1 MPQEKL
7 TIEDNKRVNA
17 LFKQM
22 TENPNLVSEEV
33 FESFSEI
40 RRRINSQFA
49 EEDTDIPFEAPQQS
63 SILNPAPI
71 TGLQPPPILGVTPI
85 DRKEPFLPPLEAIKD
100 FAAKIEP
107 AIAVLSIPSELLKR
121 VILDIKK
128 GEINFKE
135 TIVKP
140 FILPF
145 IKGSVFGEF
154 TLNGKSIQNAGL
166 PLREQPEDRI
176 TINVLEQIGIG
187 EGPSIPAPDFM
198 QKIGIERFTT
208 RGLAEFGL
216 EVFADVVAFGNIA
229 KIFRKAKSVGIDG
242 LDDAERLA
250 LRNFGKDFEELT
262 GDELKEAAEKFRQV
276 FGEDIEDITTDLVNL
291 RKSNIPSQQDDIIDI
306 ISNKLFNNRKLLEPE
321 KRVILNQEVKQISRP
336 LVIDSNTRISSSQTG
351 VGEVINF
358 GDTTPI
364 KLTFLEEKEIQFIRK
379 LIEEPKQLP
388 PPKLSST
395 LPKELTDKVEFK
407 GFDDINPLE
416 FNEVKNVANRVVNF
430 FNLKSPRLLNR
441 INKIS
446 FIWEGIWKSD
456 IEFLTGAGSDVV
468 PSLGF
473 YMKKRKHL
481 VLRLPLLSDSKKL
494 AKRVSGGIKGEIRPA
509 LKEGLGN
516 FLIRVFSHEL
526 GHAFDDRFSRLN
538 QWSSFRQEKSA
549 ENFEIAVENIF
560 ERSGMIVQKPEKKI
574 PFDINKETT
583 YNGKQILDDEVAE
596 VMGFKE
602 ADIYTDNITRSTFT
616 VRSGESV
623 ETELLKLRKR
633 FGIKPGER
641 QVDFNSLFEG
651 EKKLAN
657 ELVAASSGFI
667 GRDAAAN
674 IVRGI
679 DVEENILKSVNS
691 RIKDITEHN
700 KTKDVVFDE
709 ITKAIQDKVGIKVD
723 RKKLPY
729 SIDSK
734 SVDIDDVP
742 LTKKGASIPDPYK
755 VDNPGKTGFGSGNK
769 VFTKA
774 RKDKA
779 LKGMTKDLNKLNSG
793 LDPNDFARFV
803 NIGGYYVEG
812 GLRAF
817 GPWSRKMVDELGK
830 FIRPHLKKIW
840 NELKSK
846 HKKAFSAT
854 PGVSSQEK
862 RINAKLNTL
871 FEVPNE
877 PFRDKLKR
885 GFIMMQEMLDNRF
898 VVVNEMEKVVEQTL
912 NIKLPFDMRPSR
924 MLQLASGRFGAAEP
938 SLNVLL
944 NIQRRIPK
952 TLEKDFSKYM
962 IAERVIELSG
972 RGFQKVI
979 KDLNLTVVDAQT
991 ILGQLKRNLSKDEFN
1006 IFKGLSDE
1014 YRRLLKEDG
1023 LDVLLQE
1030 GIISRQLYDNVIK
1043 LNKKYMPFHVLN
1055 KFADGNYLSRV
1066 FGSGTFNVKTQDIIQ
1081 PITGAI
1087 KGIDPDPFRRGE
1099 KILYRIYDII
1109 SRNRVARMVGDL
1121 ADSPGYETFITK
1133 PKKKTSSAPEG
1144 FKEIF
1149 WLEKGVKQRVFVDS
1163 DIHRVLMLL
1172 QEDQFS
1178 RAQRILAKMA
1188 GASVLRLGATG
1199 ANLGF
1204 AFRNVLRD
1212 PQNAAIL
1219 ARHGLSGHAYTR
1231 AIAESFNRG
1240 DLWDLWARSGG
1251 RFATAAS
1258 QLERNF
1264 IDLGKVSKSDFNK
1277 GMLNT
1282 ISITGEQ
1289 VLRVIDNSETI
1300 TRLNIFQ
1307 TDLEVQLGRAG
1318 FKDLMQALKG
1328 KRGKFFDLPKD
1339 MQMAIYNASWESRDY
1354 IDFARSGSFLKH
1366 VNMFAPYLNADAQG
1380 KSKMIRFALDDPE
1393 KFFKRLFIGS
1403 LAVTSVYAWNSMFE
1417 SFKRVPPWM
1426 RDNSIVF
1433 MYGQYT
1439 DTGNELHPLYFRIPK
1454 GDVLKVLVNPIENF
1468 LDFATQDKG
1477 FRKAL
1482 LESVGDLWEDLVP
1495 RYISDPG
1502 SVAPPSMK
1510 AMAEWQSNYSFF
1522 KNTKVSPD
1530 LIGTFP
1536 RSAKHQFYDYTTETS
1551 KMIGKHLNLPPAKLD
1566 NLVQNLTGGLGK
1578 EMLEAIDRGLFLF
1591 GAIEERPH
1599 VMKREGGFVRKIPF
1613 LSQFFVDYAIPANNL
1628 DFELL
1633 REART
1638 RAGDR
1643 ITENYR
1649 IASRIFEQIKENK
1662 KFEDRILDIEKGK
1675 VSKEI
1680 IDIVERMSKNNILNI
1695 GRFETFLVD
1704 LPVKERAWF
1713 IAQKL
1718 QEIEDIQ
1725 MQKAYLVS
1733 LSSSTGKILT
1743 KEVMVELN
1751 KILPPLKNGN

>member
-1 MPQEKL
+1 MAQEKL
-7 TIEDNKRVNA
+7 TIEDNERVNA

-22 TENPNLVSEEV
+22 SENPNLVSEQV
-33 FESFSEI
+33 FEDFSELK
-40 RRRINSQFA
+40 RRINTQFVK
-49 EEDTDIPFEAPQQS
+49 DTDPFASFEEPSQKPPEEMTLMEKLA
-63 SILNPAPI
+63 NP
-71 TGLQPPPILGVTPI
+71 
-85 DRKEPFLPPLEAIKD
+85 PPLELPQIEGVGEPISGIDLAKS
-100 FAAKIEP
+100 AATGIEP
-107 AIAVLSIPSELLKR
+107 LLAAINIPIEIVKR
-121 VILDIKK
+121 SILDIKK
-128 GEINFKE
+128 GEINFKQ

-140 FILPF
+140 FLMPF
-145 IKGSVFGEF
+145 VKGSVFGEF
-154 TLNGKSIQNAGL
+154 TADEL
-166 PLREQPEDRI
+166 PPSEDRI
-176 TINVLEQIGIG
+176 TTNVLEQIGIG
-187 EGPSIPAPDFM
+187 EGPSIEAPDFM
-198 QKIGIERFTT
+198 KKIGIKRFTT
-208 RGLAEFGL
+208 RGLFEFGL
-216 EVFADVVAFGNIA
+216 EALVDVVVFGNIA
-229 KIFRKAKSVGIDG
+229 KIFKKAKLFGVNS
-242 LDDAERLA
+242 LDDAERA
-250 LRNFGKDFEELT
+250 AMIGFGEGFEELT
-262 GDELKEAAEKFRQV
+262 SDKLREAADKFKQV
-276 FGEDIEDITTDLVNL
+276 FGQDIEDISSDIANL
-291 RKSNIPSQQDDIIDI
+291 RRANTTQQQDDIVET
-306 ISNKLFNNRKLLEPE
+306 ISNKLFNNRQLLSPD
-321 KRVILNQEVKQISRP
+321 KRNILSQEVKQISKP
-336 LVIDSNTRISSSQTG
+336 LVIDSNTRISSS
-351 VGEVINF
+351 EK
-358 GDTTPI
+358 PI
-364 KLTFLEEKEIQFIRK
+364 KKAT
-379 LIEEPKQLP
+379 
-388 PPKLSST
+388 
-395 LPKELTDKVEFK
+395 
-407 GFDDINPLE
+407 
-416 FNEVKNVANRVVNF
+416 
-430 FNLKSPRLLNR
+430 
-441 INKIS
+441 
-446 FIWEGIWKSD
+446 
-456 IEFLTGAGSDVV
+456 
-468 PSLGF
+468 
-473 YMKKRKHL
+473 
-481 VLRLPLLSDSKKL
+481 
-494 AKRVSGGIKGEIRPA
+494 
-509 LKEGLGN
+509 
-516 FLIRVFSHEL
+516 
-526 GHAFDDRFSRLN
+526 
-538 QWSSFRQEKSA
+538 
-549 ENFEIAVENIF
+549 
-560 ERSGMIVQKPEKKI
+560 
-574 PFDINKETT
+574 FDIKKETT
-583 YNGKQILDDEVAE
+583 YNGKQVLDDKVAKL
-596 VMGFKE
+596 MGFKE
-602 ADIYTDNITRSTFT
+602 ADIYTDKITRSTFT
-616 VRSGESV
+616 VRPGESV
-623 ETELLKLRKR
+623 ETELMKVRKR
-633 FGIKPGER
+633 FGIKAGGR
-641 QVDFNSLFEG
+641 QVDFNSLFEN
-651 EKKLAN
+651 EKNLAN
-657 ELVAASSGFI
+657 ELVAASSGFVS
-667 GRDAAAN
+667 RDAAAN

-691 RIKDITEHN
+691 KIKDIAEHN
-700 KTKDVVFDE
+700 KVKDTVFDE
-709 ITKAIQDKVGIKVD
+709 ITQAIQNKLGIKVD

-729 SIDSK
+729 SIDAK

-755 VDNPGKTGFGSGNK
+755 TDNPGKTGFGSGNK

-774 RKDKA
+774 KKDKA
-779 LKGMTKDLNKLNSG
+779 LSDMTKDLNKLNSG
-793 LDPNDFARFV
+793 LDPNDFIKFV
-803 NIGGYYVEG
+803 NIGGYYIEG

-817 GPWSRKMVDELGK
+817 GPWSHKMVDELGS

-846 HKKAFSAT
+846 HKKAFSAI
-854 PGVSSQEK
+854 PGVSGQEK
-862 RINAKLNTL
+862 RVNAKLNQL
-871 FEVPNE
+871 FEVPTE

-898 VVVNEMEKVVEQTL
+898 VVVSEMEKVVEQTL

-944 NIQRRIPK
+944 NIQRGIPK
-952 TLEKDFSKYM
+952 NLGNDFSKYM
-962 IAERVIELSG
+962 IAERVVELSG

-979 KDLNLTVVDAQT
+979 KDLNLTIADAQT
-991 ILGQLKRNLSKDEFN
+991 ILGQLKRNLSKDELN
-1006 IFKGLSDE
+1006 IFKGLSEE

-1023 LDVLLQE
+1023 LNVLLSE
-1030 GIISRQLYDNVIK
+1030 GIISSQLYDNVIK

-1055 KFADGNYLSRV
+1055 RFADGNYLSRV
-1066 FGSGTFNVKTQDIIQ
+1066 FGSGTFNVKSQDIIK

-1109 SRNRVARMVGDL
+1109 SRNRVARMVGSL
-1121 ADSPGYETFITK
+1121 ADSPGYETFIIK
-1133 PKKKTSSAPEG
+1133 PKKKTSSIPEG

-1163 DIHRVLMLL
+1163 DVQRVLMLL

-1188 GASVLRLGATG
+1188 GAQVLRLGATG

-1219 ARHGLSGHAYTR
+1219 ARHGLSGHAYIR

-1277 GMLNT
+1277 GMLNA
-1282 ISITGEQ
+1282 ISVTGEQ
-1289 VLRVIDNSETI
+1289 ILKVIDNSETI

-1307 TDLEVQLGRAG
+1307 TDLEHQLGRAG
-1318 FKDLMQALKG
+1318 FKDLMQAIKG

-1393 KFFKRLFIGS
+1393 KFFRRVTIGS
-1403 LAVTSVYAWNSMFE
+1403 LAVTSIYAWNSMFE
-1417 SFKRVPPWM
+1417 SFNRVPPWM
-1426 RDNSIVF
+1426 RDNSIIF

-1439 DTGNELHPLYFRIPK
+1439 DTGGELHPLYFRIPK
-1454 GDVLKVLVNPIENF
+1454 GDVLKVLVNPMENF
-1468 LDFATQDKG
+1468 LDFATKDKD
-1477 FRKAL
+1477 FKKAL
-1482 LESVGDLWEDLVP
+1482 LESAGDLWENLVP

-1502 SVAPPSMK
+1502 SVAPPTMK

-1530 LIGTFP
+1530 LIGGFP

-1551 KMIGKHLNLPPAKLD
+1551 KMIGKFLNVPPAKLD

-1591 GAIEERPH
+1591 GAIEERPN
-1599 VMKREGGFVRKIPF
+1599 VMKREGGFVRQIPF

-1633 REART
+1633 QEARK

-1649 IASRIFEQIKENK
+1649 IASKIFEQLKENK
-1662 KFEDRILDIEKGK
+1662 KFEDRIFNIEKGK
-1675 VSKEI
+1675 ISEEI
-1680 IDIVERMSKNNILNI
+1680 IDIVKRMSKNNILNI
-1695 GRFETFLVD
+1695 GRFETFLAD
-1704 LPVKERAWF
+1704 LPVIERAWF

-1743 KEVMVELN
+1743 KETMIELN
-1751 KILPPLKNGN
+1751 KILPSPKNSN